1 MIIFALL
8 PLLLLSERLPLLG
21 SKYVFTVSGIKVY
34 VKNSDL
40 INAFILGKDKL
51 VITSKILEIAPN
63 EIRAVLAHELAHMEL
78 RHYLINRVLLVVT
91 VTGGTILG
99 ILNQFPLLVIFLMSS
114 LLIQRYVQRKLE
126 LQADKLASKVVGV
139 NEMRSLLLRYGDK
152 SSNIFSTHPSVVARV
167 SNLSS

>member
-1 MIIFALL
+1 
-8 PLLLLSERLPLLG
+8 
-21 SKYVFTVSGIKVY
+21 VH

-99 ILNQFPLLVIFLMSS
+99 ILNQFPLLVVFLMSS

>member
-21 SKYVFTVSGIKVY
+21 SKYVLTVSGIKVY

-63 EIRAVLAHELAHMEL
+63 EVRAVLAHELAHMEL

>member
-8 PLLLLSERLPLLG
+8 PLLLVSERLSLLG
-21 SKYVFTVSGIKVY
+21 SKYVFTVSGIKVH

-78 RHYLINRVLLVVT
+78 RHYLINWVLLVVT

-99 ILNQFPLLVIFLMSS
+99 ILNQFPLLVVFLMSS

-152 SSNIFSTHPSVVARV
+152 SSNIFSTHPSVFARI